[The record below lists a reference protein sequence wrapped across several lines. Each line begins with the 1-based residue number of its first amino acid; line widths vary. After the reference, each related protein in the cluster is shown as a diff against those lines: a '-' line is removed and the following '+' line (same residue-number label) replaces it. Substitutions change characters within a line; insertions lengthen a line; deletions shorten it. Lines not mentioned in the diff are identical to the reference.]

1 MSSLDSA
8 IQTLV
13 QRLQTVTTRLENV
26 EKLLASQA
34 GASGAGAPAP
44 SPAAHAA
51 EAVADASS
59 APSVV
64 DYEELINTHINPYV
78 ELSKKIGDLVAKQ
91 AELVQ
96 KAVQQQR
103 DLVAKAVVSKK
114 PAPETLQKLL
124 EPTSN
129 LIKEVIDLREK
140 NRPSPQ
146 FNHLS
151 TISEGIGALGWVLV
165 TPTPGPFVAE
175 ARASSEFYSNRIL
188 KDYRGKEGGQ
198 IHVDWVKAWNQ
209 YLVNLQAYIKKH
221 HTTELAW
228 TGKADASAAAA
239 PAAGGAKPPPPPK
252 GAPPPPAAAPAP
264 TKGGA
269 APADPTKL
277 FAELNR
283 GDDVTKG
290 LKKVTAD
297 MKTKNRKPEERS
309 SVVKADEVKKPKE
322 EKAAGAGAAAKKMR
336 PPKLALEGNKWVVEF
351 QQGNQSIVLSET
363 EPRQTVYI
371 YGCKNSVVT
380 IKGKINSIAVDNCH
394 STGVVF
400 DNAIA
405 VVEVVNSNNI
415 QVQCLG
421 KVPSFAV
428 DKTSGFQLY
437 ISKECLDAEIVTS
450 KSDSMN
456 VYLPAEKEGEDGTE
470 LPIPEQYK
478 TVIKNRKLVTDI
490 VRHE

>member
-13 QRLQTVTTRLENV
+13 QRLQAVTTRLENV
-26 EKLLASQA
+26 EKLLASQV
-34 GASGAGAPAP
+34 GASGAAPAATP
-44 SPAAHAA
+44 SSG
-51 EAVADASS
+51 EAVPDASS

-64 DYEELINTHINPYV
+64 EYDELISTYINPFL
-78 ELSKKIGDLVAKQ
+78 ELSKQIGDLVAKQ
-91 AELVQ
+91 AEVVV

-103 DLVAKAVVSKK
+103 ELIAKAVVCKK
-114 PAPETLQKLL
+114 PSQETLQKLL

-129 LIKEVIDLREK
+129 LIKEVIDLRDK
-140 NRPSPQ
+140 NRTSPL

-165 TPTPGPFVAE
+165 SPTPGPFVAE
-175 ARASSEFYSNRIL
+175 ARAASEFYSNRIL

-198 IHVDWVKAWNQ
+198 VHVDWVKAWNQ

-228 TGKADASAAAA
+228 TGKADASVAA
-239 PAAGGAKPPPPPK
+239 PAVAGANPPPPPK

-264 TKGGA
+264 STTTKG
-269 APADPTKL
+269 APVDPTKL

-283 GDDVTKG
+283 GDEVTKG
-290 LKKVTAD
+290 LRKVTAD
-297 MKTKNRKPEERS
+297 MKTKNRKPEERV
-309 SVVKADEVKKPKE
+309 SVVRAEDIKKKE
-322 EKAAGAGAAAKKMR
+322 PTTEKAAAAAAGAKTR
-336 PPKLALEGNKWVVEF
+336 PPKLALEGNKWVIEY
-351 QQGNQSIVLSET
+351 QIGNQGIVISET
-363 EPRQTVYI
+363 EPRHTVYI

-380 IKGKINSIAVDNCH
+380 IKGKINNITIDNCH
-394 STGVVF
+394 GTGVVF
-400 DNAIA
+400 DSAISS
-405 VVEVVNSNNI
+405 VEVVNSHNV

-421 KVPSFAV
+421 KVPSFAF
-428 DKTSGFQLY
+428 DKTSGLQLY
-437 ISKECLDAEIVTS
+437 LSKECLDAEIVTS

-456 VYLPAEKEGEDGTE
+456 VYLPPEKEGEDGTE
-470 LPIPEQYK
+470 LPIPEQFK
-478 TVIKNRKLVTDI
+478 TVIKDRKLVTDI